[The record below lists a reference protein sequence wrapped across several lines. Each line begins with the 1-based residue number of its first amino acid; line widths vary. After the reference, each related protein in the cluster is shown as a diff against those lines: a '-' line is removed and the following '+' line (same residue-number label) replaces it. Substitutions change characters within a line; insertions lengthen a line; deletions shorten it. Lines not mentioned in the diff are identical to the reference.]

1 MRSGEHQAGAEA
13 RSVGSLAEQAANMTG
28 RHRQW
33 ADGERGGPLPRLVSI
48 LMGIVLIGQVT
59 TIGLSSFQRS
69 AAALPA
75 VADPGGRIAA
85 KLPVNVDAIVSS
97 HLFGVAALDTRSD
110 SDLPAAGQL
119 LQLSATFA
127 MRDPGQGYAIL
138 GQSDQAAQVFA
149 VGARIVDGSVLQRVY
164 KDRVIL
170 NRDGKLERLTLL
182 GRAGAVISQTSA
194 PQSERQGRASA
205 PELIAAEN
213 SSSNV
218 PVRMEKF
225 LLLPVFGA
233 RDSGAR
239 IGMPRNPAEFSKTG
253 LSAGDIL
260 TAVDGTPVH
269 GAQSAADLLRAAA
282 GHALTLTVQRGAETQ
297 EIQVDS
303 ID

>member
-1 MRSGEHQAGAEA
+1 
-13 RSVGSLAEQAANMTG
+13 MTG

-33 ADGERGGPLPRLVSI
+33 ADDAWGELLPRLVSI
-48 LMGIVLIGQVT
+48 LIGILLIGQVT
-59 TIGLSSFQRS
+59 AIGLSSLPRRDAAL
-69 AAALPA
+69 AAA
-75 VADPGGRIAA
+75 ADPSGRIRAI
-85 KLPVNVDAIVSS
+85 LPVNVDSIVNA
-97 HLFGVAALDTRSD
+97 HLFGVTVLEALTD
-110 SDLPAAGQL
+110 SDLPATGQR

-127 MRDPGQGYAIL
+127 MRDPGRGYAIL
-138 GQSDQAAQVFA
+138 GQSDESARVFA
-149 VGARIVDGSVLQRVY
+149 VGAKIADGAVLQRVY

-182 GRAGAVISQTSA
+182 GRDGASIPQTTA
-194 PQSERQGRASA
+194 PQSERQVRAAA
-205 PELIAAEN
+205 PEQVTAED

-253 LSAGDIL
+253 LAAGDIL
-260 TAVDGTPVH
+260 TAVDGAPVH
-269 GAQSAADLLRAAA
+269 GAQSAANLLRAAA
-282 GHALTLTVQRGAETQ
+282 GRALTLTVQRGAETQ
-297 EIQVDS
+297 QIQVDS